1 MEGNWNNEVP
11 PRTIDGILLPVSA
24 CLCDAKVPEG
34 RYSYMCRVKVFYF
47 CASRHLALALSLP
60 SRAEKE
66 AELGSRECGWSR
78 AACFLS
84 ARPARQPDPPT
95 ATENV
100 LTTVHATTTTLE
112 TTDDMQRSPAS
123 EHHPPRT
130 FFFTFLLMISLLL
143 SPLAPT
149 TTPAAAPSNNTKR
162 CAGRRS
168 DLVVASIV
176 QTLWWIC
183 AGTRTAA
190 EKIPHPLR
198 WNPMRH
204 AHWNCSSYT
213 APPPPPP

>member
-1 MEGNWNNEVP
+1 MC
-11 PRTIDGILLPVSA
+11 RLGILLLRESSFRTRSLSPVACRKGSGARESGVRVESSSVLLVSQTSQTTRSA
-24 CLCDAKVPEG
+24 H
-34 RYSYMCRVKVFYF
+34 SYRK
-47 CASRHLALALSLP
+47 
-60 SRAEKE
+60 RADY
-66 AELGSRECGWSR
+66 GTC
-78 AACFLS
+78 
-84 ARPARQPDPPT
+84 
-95 ATENV
+95 
-100 LTTVHATTTTLE
+100 ATTTTLPLE

-123 EHHPPRT
+123 EHYPPRT